1 MRTNI
6 ELDDDTVREAME
18 LTGASTKR
26 AVVAL
31 ALDELVRRYQ
41 RQSLSELK
49 GQVAFADGYDYK
61 ALRVGNIQ

>member
-18 LTGASTKR
+18 LTGAPTKK

-41 RQSLSELK
+41 RHSLSELK

-61 ALRVGNIQ
+61 ALRAGNAQ